1 MSQLKIKPKG
11 KKKEAKALALPV
23 IREDA
28 AGIDIGATLIH
39 VAVGPGRDEE
49 PVRTFQTFTRDLKAI
64 AVWLR
69 TVGVKTVAMESTGV
83 YWIPLYELL
92 ESEGF
97 EVLLVNAHH
106 VKHVPG
112 RKTDVSD
119 AQWLQYLHSV
129 GLLQGSF
136 RPNEAICAIRSMGRH
151 RESLVQAASACIQM
165 MQKALTQMN
174 LQLHNVISDITGAS
188 GMRILQAILK
198 GERDPVHLESLCDK
212 GIKAKAEVIR
222 QSLEGNYRAE
232 LLFILGQ
239 NVARYKNLQ
248 SLIGDCESEVGRMID
263 AAPAKVNLADKPLP
277 PTTKRGSK
285 RSASAAPCVPDL
297 REKQY
302 RMLGVDLT
310 QIPGINTQTV
320 QDFIGEVGPDL
331 SRFPNASAFSSWITV
346 CPHND
351 ISGGKRLRSKTR
363 KSKSRAAKA
372 FRIAAQSLA
381 HSNEALGDFYRRFR
395 GKNGP
400 AEAITATAHKL
411 ARIVF
416 HMVTTGDAYDPSVF
430 DKAQQKHRFH
440 QENRL
445 RSNALKLGFK
455 LVPIQPSTDNGAVVV
470 P

>member
-1 MSQLKIKPKG
+1 VSQLKIRQKE

-39 VAVGPGRDEE
+39 VAVAPGRDEE
-49 PVRTFQTFTRDLKAI
+49 PVRTFETFTRDLRAI

-69 TVGVKTVAMESTGV
+69 GVGVKTVAMESTGV

-119 AQWLQYLHSV
+119 AQWLQYLHAV

-151 RESLVQAASACIQM
+151 RESLVQEASACIQM

-174 LQLHNVISDITGAS
+174 LQLHHVISDITGAS

-198 GERDPVHLESLCDK
+198 GERDPVYLASLCNK

-222 QSLEGNYRAE
+222 KSLEGNYRAE

-239 NVARYKNLQ
+239 NLTRYENLQ
-248 SLIGDCESEVGRMID
+248 SLIGECEKEVGRMID

-277 PTTKRGSK
+277 PATKRGTK
-285 RSASAAPCVPDL
+285 RSASAAQALPDL

-310 QIPGINTQTV
+310 QIPGVNTQTV

-331 SRFPNASAFSSWITV
+331 SRFRSASAFSSWITV

-363 KSKSRAAKA
+363 KSKSRVAKA
-372 FRIAAQSLA
+372 FRLAAQSLA
-381 HSNEALGDFYRRFR
+381 HSDEALGDYYRRFR
-395 GKNGP
+395 GKFGP
-400 AEAITATAHKL
+400 PKAITATAHKL
-411 ARIVF
+411 ARIAF
-416 HMVTTGDAYDPSVF
+416 HMVTTGDAYDESVF
-430 DKAQQKHRFH
+430 AKAQQKHRLH

-445 RSNALKLGFK
+445 RSNALKLGYK
-455 LVPIQPSTDNGAVVV
+455 LVPIQQPTDQGAVVV

>member
-1 MSQLKIKPKG
+1 
-11 KKKEAKALALPV
+11 
-23 IREDA
+23 
-28 AGIDIGATLIH
+28 
-39 VAVGPGRDEE
+39 
-49 PVRTFQTFTRDLKAI
+49 
-64 AVWLR
+64 
-69 TVGVKTVAMESTGV
+69 
-83 YWIPLYELL
+83 
-92 ESEGF
+92 
-97 EVLLVNAHH
+97 
-106 VKHVPG
+106 
-112 RKTDVSD
+112 
-119 AQWLQYLHSV
+119 
-129 GLLQGSF
+129 
-136 RPNEAICAIRSMGRH
+136 MGRH

-198 GERDPVHLESLCDK
+198 GERDPVYLETLCDK
-212 GIKAKAEVIR
+212 GIQAKAEVIR
-222 QSLEGNYRAE
+222 KSLEGNYRAE

-239 NVARYKNLQ
+239 NVTSYENLQ
-248 SLIGDCESEVGRMID
+248 GLIGDCEKEVGRMID

-277 PTTKRGSK
+277 PTTKRKSK
-285 RSASAAPCVPDL
+285 RSASAAPCLPDL

-331 SRFPNASAFSSWITV
+331 SDFPNASAFSSWITV

-351 ISGGKRLRSKTR
+351 VSGGKRLRSKTR

-381 HSNEALGDFYRRFR
+381 HSNEALGDYYRRFR
-395 GKNGP
+395 GRKGP

-416 HMVTTGDAYDPSVF
+416 HMVTTGEAYDASVF
-430 DKAQQKHRFH
+430 AKAEQKHRFH

-445 RSNALKLGFK
+445 RSNAFKLGFK

>member
-1 MSQLKIKPKG
+1 
-11 KKKEAKALALPV
+11 
-23 IREDA
+23 
-28 AGIDIGATLIH
+28 
-39 VAVGPGRDEE
+39 
-49 PVRTFQTFTRDLKAI
+49 
-64 AVWLR
+64 
-69 TVGVKTVAMESTGV
+69 
-83 YWIPLYELL
+83 
-92 ESEGF
+92 
-97 EVLLVNAHH
+97 
-106 VKHVPG
+106 
-112 RKTDVSD
+112 
-119 AQWLQYLHSV
+119 
-129 GLLQGSF
+129 
-136 RPNEAICAIRSMGRH
+136 MGRH

-188 GMRILQAILK
+188 GMRILEAILK
-198 GERDPVHLESLCDK
+198 GKRDPVYLQSLCDK

-239 NVARYKNLQ
+239 NIARYKILQ
-248 SLIGDCESEVGRMID
+248 SLIEDCESEVGRMID

-277 PTTKRGSK
+277 AATKRGSK
-285 RSASAAPCVPDL
+285 RSANAAPCLPDL

-310 QIPGINTQTV
+310 QVPGINTQTV

-331 SRFPNASAFSSWITV
+331 SRFRNASAFSSWITV

-372 FRIAAQSLA
+372 FRLAAQSLA

-395 GKNGP
+395 AKSGP

-416 HMVTTGDAYDPSVF
+416 HMVTTGESYDPSVF
-430 DKAQQKHRFH
+430 AKAQQKHRSH

-445 RSNALKLGFK
+445 RANALKLGFN
-455 LVPIQPSTDNGAVVV
+455 LVPIQLSTDNGAVVV